1 MVTRVQRDSNAELL
15 RIICMFFIVLHH
27 FLVNSA
33 FPGTLLM
40 SVPLDS
46 GIVVSTFANGF
57 LFVGVICFV
66 LISGYYGIHLHL
78 RGVWR
83 LFSMVVFY
91 GLAIYLFDV
100 MVSHKQIDYAIFTQS
115 ILVFS
120 HSWWWF
126 LNCYVM
132 LMCLS
137 PLLNSGID
145 NMSRKEHLIVIGL
158 LTLLQVYF
166 GFFWQTYQYDSD
178 GFSIINMIY
187 IYVIGAYIRRFVSK
201 RYLSDHRWH
210 WLAAYIVCALVWAG
224 LTILAHGRLSMSWW
238 KGFTYNNPVLICSA
252 LGLFLFVM
260 SFHLV
265 SKPVNMFAGG
275 VFAVYLVQES
285 TKVKGQLY
293 SCVQQMCEGH
303 DVCGRFTL
311 VLVLSIAFMAAV
323 LMFDRLRV
331 ILMGPIDK
339 LIFKEK

>member
-1 MVTRVQRDSNAELL
+1 
-15 RIICMFFIVLHH
+15 MFFIVLHH

-33 FPGTLLM
+33 FPGTLSM
-40 SVPLDS
+40 STPIDS
-46 GIVVSTFANGF
+46 GIVLSTFANGF

-91 GLAIYLFDV
+91 GLAIYLV
-100 MVSHKQIDYAIFTQS
+100 NVSMSHQRIDHSVITQS

-145 NMSRKEHLIVIGL
+145 NMSRGEHLVVIGL

-187 IYVIGAYIRRFVSK
+187 IYVIGAYIRRYFPG
-201 RYLSDHRWH
+201 RYLTDYRWC
-210 WLAAYIVCALVWAG
+210 WLAFYLVCALVWSG
-224 LTILAHGRLSMSWW
+224 LTCLAHGRLSMSWW
-238 KGFTYNNPVLICSA
+238 KGFTYNNPILICSA
-252 LGLFLFVM
+252 IGLFLFVM
-260 SFHLV
+260 SFRFT
-265 SKPVNMFAGG
+265 SKPVNVFAGS

-293 SCVQQMCEGH
+293 GYVQQICEGY
-303 DVCGRFTL
+303 DVCGRLTL
-311 VLVLSIAFMAAV
+311 VIVISIAFMATV
-323 LMFDRLRV
+323 LMFDRIRA
-331 ILMGPIDK
+331 ILMRPVDK
-339 LIFKEK
+339 LIFKGQWDQSMKIE